1 MKAMEGLEGN
11 QPSNKNNNKTNKKKN
26 QQTHIESKYM

>member
-1 MKAMEGLEGN
+1 MKATRAKA
-11 QPSNKNNNKTNKKKN
+11 PSNNNNNKTNKKKN